1 MRSLGG
7 STTTALGSGAVP
19 IVQLLLL
26 QFSANG
32 GTDVALNTSTWD
44 LVFGGVTYKGAY
56 GLGSISAVTDAP
68 GEIKGLQFDLSG
80 ASATAVT
87 LALDGSDQW
96 PGTPVVLRTAVLDPT
111 TYAVLDA
118 PVEWTGRGDVLSL
131 AEDGDTAVISGTA
144 ESTAV
149 DLVRSAPTTYT
160 DADQQALYAGD
171 LAFAYV
177 VDQSDKPVVWP
188 AKEYFYK

>member
-7 STTTALGSGAVP
+7 STVTALGGAGVP
-19 IVQLLLL
+19 IVQLVLL

-44 LVFGGVTYKGAY
+44 IVYSGTTYKGAY
-56 GLGSISAVTDAP
+56 GLGSIGAVEDSP
-68 GEIKGLQFDLSG
+68 GEIKGLQLQLSG
-80 ASATAVT
+80 VAASAVA
-87 LALDGSDQW
+87 LALDTADQW
-96 PGTPVVLRTAVLDPT
+96 QGTPVVIRTAVLDPS

-118 PVEWTGRGDVLSL
+118 PIEWTGRGDVLSL
-131 AEDGDTAVISGTA
+131 SEDGDTAVISATA

-149 DLVRSAPTTYT
+149 DLLKGAAMSYA
-160 DADQQALYAGD
+160 DGDQQALYSGD

-177 VDQSDKPVVWP
+177 VDQADKPVIWP
-188 AKEYFYK
+188 SREYFQK